1 MLNVM
6 SRGMAI
12 GVWFAFVAIVAA
24 ITTVMLGPVVT
35 TGTGVLLL
43 AACFVPPGIMLMVWR
58 GAPPATIAEVLHEA
72 DRRAKQ

>member
-12 GVWFAFVAIVAA
+12 GAWFALVAVVAA

-35 TGTGVLLL
+35 TGTGLLLL
-43 AACFVPPGIMLMVWR
+43 AACFVPPGIMLIVWR

-72 DRRAKQ
+72 DRRAQQ